1 MNTPMNTMFATRLH
15 LWKLG
20 LLLCALTTC
29 ASTRAQAPAIRVA
42 TIHPTEKALLRVV
55 EQPAQVEP
63 YAVAPLY
70 AKVAGY
76 VDKVDAEIGQV
87 VEKDKVLLTINSP
100 ELKADLKQKDALVLQ
115 AQSFV
120 EQAEAAVA
128 VSKAMQETAT
138 AQADELL
145 ALVEKA
151 QADLARY
158 KSELDRMNQLV
169 STNAVPAKVRDEVL
183 NQFQAAEASVK
194 ATQAKAKTGTVM
206 IAEAKSK
213 LLAAEA
219 DERAAKAKLE
229 VANAARDL
237 AKVLLDYT
245 EVRAPFAGEIS
256 LRAVDTGH
264 LVSGTPGGT
273 AKPLLTIVQAD
284 RLRISVDVPEVESG
298 YLAAGN
304 PVTIRFPALS
314 NQAVTTTVTRVAAA
328 IATDTRTLRAEIELP
343 NTDGKFKPGLFAH
356 ALITV
361 AAREKCLVLPTSAIL
376 TDTGKTYCMVVQ
388 KGAISRVPVDLGL
401 RAGAEVE
408 VLAGVTTADDII
420 PKNPANYT
428 VGQAAEVL
436 PPPATK

>member
-1 MNTPMNTMFATRLH
+1 M
-15 LWKLG
+15 
-20 LLLCALTTC
+20 LLCTLTMSSALQ
-29 ASTRAQAPAIRVA
+29 AQAPAIRVA
-42 TIHPTEKALLRVV
+42 TIHPAEKALLRVV

-87 VEKDKVLLTINSP
+87 VEKDKVLLTIFSP
-100 ELKADLKQKDALVLQ
+100 ELKADLKQKEALVLQ
-115 AQSFV
+115 ADSVV

-128 VSKAMQETAT
+128 VSKAMQDTAS

-169 STNAVPAKVRDEVL
+169 STNAVPAKVRDEVQS
-183 NQFQAAEASVK
+183 QFQSAEATVK
-194 ATQAKAKTGTVM
+194 ATQAKAKTGTVL

-219 DERAAKAKLE
+219 DLRAAKAKRD
-229 VANAARDL
+229 VAIAARDL
-237 AKVLLDYT
+237 ANVLLDYT

-256 LRAVDTGH
+256 LRSVDTGH
-264 LVSGTPGGT
+264 LVSGTTSGT
-273 AKPLLTIVQAD
+273 AKPLLTIVQSD
-284 RLRISVDVPEVESG
+284 RLRIIVDVPEVESG

-304 PVTIRFPALS
+304 PVTIRFPALG
-314 NQAVTTTVTRVAAA
+314 NKAVTTTVTRVAAA

-376 TDTGKTYCMVVQ
+376 TDAGKTYCMSVQ
-388 KGAISRVPVDLGL
+388 KGAITRVPVELGL
-401 RAGAEVE
+401 RAGNEVE
-408 VLAGVTTADDII
+408 ILSGLTTADDVIA
-420 PKNPANYT
+420 KNPANYT